1 MATVDLGKIRFNWKG
16 AYAGGTAYV
25 ANDVVSFGG
34 ASYICI
40 LASTGNATS
49 NGTYW
54 SVMSSAGTNGTNG
67 TDLGTVITT
76 EGDIAYR
83 DGSGLQRL
91 AKGTASQVLTM
102 NGGATAP
109 SWDDAGGGTI
119 LQMKVKQDGTRRNI
133 TTVATG
139 SGWVHTTGYDWAELS
154 NTITLAS
161 TSSRIW
167 VVGSLGVRAYSSYS
181 AHYWVTYNHSG
192 ITETAIQGDDALYH
206 GCTGKFETTDST
218 SDGGPNQA
226 VSVLIAPAT
235 TNEITIK
242 IRLSC
247 TSASYPIG
255 MHQTV
260 SGSTNDTDG
269 GNWMSNLTVMEI
281 GNITPTLT
289 ETEIDTA

>member
-1 MATVDLGKIRFNWKG
+1 MAEGGDVATTVTTAGDL
-16 AYAGGTAYV
+16 
-25 ANDVVSFGG
+25 
-34 ASYICI
+34 
-40 LASTGNATS
+40 L
-49 NGTYW
+49 
-54 SVMSSAGTNGTNG
+54 
-67 TDLGTVITT
+67 
-76 EGDIAYR
+76 YR